1 MASTLSATTFQV
13 KIKEEHIVKDVRT
26 INETIYKVD
35 NVTNVDRRVVTC
47 PNTTSVD
54 LFNINGINPGA
65 GTFPSSSAKYV
76 RITNLDDAYNL
87 VVTLSSSNDEYWS
100 QEVLPT
106 SSFIWSSANVTG
118 SNFGGDLSSS
128 LEAVKV
134 YAVSSS
140 IDVEYVFVN
149 S

>member
-26 INETIYKVD
+26 INETIYKVN

-54 LFNINGINPGA
+54 LFNINGVNPGA
-65 GTFPSSSAKYV
+65 GTFPSSSVKYV
-76 RITNLDDAYNL
+76 RITNLDNEYNL
-87 VVTLSSSNDEYWS
+87 IATFSSSNDEYWS
-100 QEVLPT
+100 QEISPE
-106 SSFIWSSANVTG
+106 SSLVWSTANVSG
-118 SNFGGDLSSS
+118 SEFDGTLSSS
-128 LEAVKV
+128 LEVASV

-149 S
+149 A